1 MRKNILQ
8 FVLLIF
14 VLSACTE
21 NKNRLSMLNNIE
33 SYIDEEP
40 QRALAELREIKDSIG
55 ASPKLKAKHALL
67 HSIALDKNYIDLKTD
82 SIIAPAVK
90 YYLKKGSGSEKLATC
105 YYLGRIYKNAGD
117 YNKAIIEYSKAEQLV
132 DQISPNKTIGL
143 LYMGMAAIY
152 NAARNHTK
160 EIEYVQKGY
169 NAFKLINSERDCNL
183 SLGTLAIAYSNL
195 REWDIA
201 DSLFNKS
208 TALCSKDS
216 ITMPFFLSNYARI
229 KVLQPEKDPNST
241 ISLLNRKFHDYGKAL
256 SVKDY
261 CVYAYALAL
270 QGKDKECDAI
280 LNAIKDSKNNEFEYW
295 LYLINYHRGN
305 YQNAIELLNYT
316 YAQLDKEIE
325 QYLSNSVEKSLGEY
339 YKQREH
345 LTKIEFKNTILRLA
359 VFLLAIIVISFVI
372 VFLLIN
378 NNKKQQREIELYLK
392 LSEDIAK
399 QLDDYESQLTYQ
411 SAELKSLQKAYVK
424 TYKKQFTDIG
434 ELCRTYLIKKE
445 TKDVK
450 NSIYRK
456 VEQMVS
462 HIGSDDQIYF
472 QLERQINKEQNNILV
487 HLKEDLPNLS
497 KEDMRFIC
505 YCIIGFD
512 ANLISLILNIST
524 SNVYTKKSRL
534 KSKINTLSSPRKEE
548 YLSLI

>member
-1 MRKNILQ
+1 
-8 FVLLIF
+8 
-14 VLSACTE
+14 
-21 NKNRLSMLNNIE
+21 MLNNIE

-216 ITMPFFLSNYARI
+216 ITMPFFFQIMRELRYC
-229 KVLQPEKDPNST
+229 
-241 ISLLNRKFHDYGKAL
+241 NRKKI
-256 SVKDY
+256 
-261 CVYAYALAL
+261 
-270 QGKDKECDAI
+270 QI
-280 LNAIKDSKNNEFEYW
+280 
-295 LYLINYHRGN
+295 
-305 YQNAIELLNYT
+305 
-316 YAQLDKEIE
+316 AQFR
-325 QYLSNSVEKSLGEY
+325 Y
-339 YKQREH
+339 
-345 LTKIEFKNTILRLA
+345 
-359 VFLLAIIVISFVI
+359 
-372 VFLLIN
+372 
-378 NNKKQQREIELYLK
+378 
-392 LSEDIAK
+392 
-399 QLDDYESQLTYQ
+399 
-411 SAELKSLQKAYVK
+411 
-424 TYKKQFTDIG
+424 
-434 ELCRTYLIKKE
+434 
-445 TKDVK
+445 
-450 NSIYRK
+450 
-456 VEQMVS
+456 
-462 HIGSDDQIYF
+462 
-472 QLERQINKEQNNILV
+472 
-487 HLKEDLPNLS
+487 
-497 KEDMRFIC
+497 
-505 YCIIGFD
+505 
-512 ANLISLILNIST
+512 
-524 SNVYTKKSRL
+524 
-534 KSKINTLSSPRKEE
+534 
-548 YLSLI
+548 